1 MSGAAASLLPGGDP
15 KSLDADTVDGVLA
28 KMSQVMTDAR
38 EHLAA
43 KLNDIL
49 AALTH
54 NQAAL
59 AALRQDET
67 AAVATPVT
75 PSRPVILDAR
85 QGGIGAHL
93 HPK

>member
-1 MSGAAASLLPGGDP
+1 MA
-15 KSLDADTVDGVLA
+15 
-28 KMSQVMTDAR
+28 DAR
-38 EHLAA
+38 DHLAA

-59 AALRQDET
+59 AALRQDE
-67 AAVATPVT
+67 AAAGATPVP

-85 QGGIGAHL
+85 PGEISAHL